1 MGKLCQRLL
10 SRNYI
15 GVVFSAIFT
24 VGFFPGKASTAQAAS
39 AAIPNATIHVN
50 AAKGDYLFTSAS
62 PAWTFR
68 GTVASPMRQIQH
80 SSGHDN
86 LGAFNELKF
95 TWGPAANSRTGI
107 LKCYMTRGILLA
119 GITGGSPR
127 TVFPDFTSIPPNLRV
142 ISFKNAVFA
151 GPEFGAQADSMP
163 WVLFNRH
170 ADTAIISPASAFL
183 IARLAGNAKTRIG
196 TGLNPHV
203 SAATAART
211 RWTILMVG
219 RGIERTLNS
228 WGHALDKLYNHP
240 RIGNEGNVVLR
251 NFGYWTDHGAFY
263 YYNYVPKLGYARTL
277 EAVARQF
284 SRHKVPLAYMELD
297 SWWYRKSDRYVDGT
311 ILKAKAG
318 KFPRRWK
325 NYGGTWQYRASH
337 QLFPQ
342 GLGAFQKN
350 LSVPLVC
357 HGRWIDPHSPYH
369 KKYAISGIAPI
380 DPAWWKSTADYF
392 AKSGVIGYEQDWLNY
407 IYQYSPAMQISRH
420 VGNAFTGNMAG
431 ALARHNMSLI
441 YCMPLPR
448 FFLQSAV
455 TPNLSMIRCS
465 NDYFI
470 QQRWRHFV
478 YTSSLA
484 HAMGLWPWTDTLMS
498 RNTGDILLATLSA
511 GPVGVGDQMGHES
524 WSNIRKVIRSDGR
537 IVKPDAPLLPTDQT
551 IMAEASGKHPPFVA
565 GTYSDQGI
573 KTTYVFIWRQKGDHP
588 SVRIFPAE
596 LGLPANGRYIVYN
609 YFTHAVSH
617 LDAGHALK
625 INLHSNQWQYDIVA
639 PQDAGGM
646 AIFGDLRQFVP
657 MGRQRI
663 AKAATQNTGIKLT
676 VIVAKGEKSVA
687 ISGYS
692 KHGVSASIQGGSV
705 SSIAGT
711 STTRVFNVGSVSASA
726 DGRTGLFTV
735 TVSPSAD
742 TREQNEYHKEVRKI
756 VVQLS
761 SR

>member
-24 VGFFPGKASTAQAAS
+24 VGLFPGKASTAQAAS

-50 AAKGDYLFTSAS
+50 APKGDYLFTSAS

-68 GTVASPMRQIQH
+68 GKVTSAMRRIQR
-80 SSGHDN
+80 SSGRDN
-86 LGAFNELKF
+86 LGAFKEIKF
-95 TWGPAANSRTGI
+95 TWGPAANPRTGI
-107 LKCYMTRGILLA
+107 LKCYMSSGMLLA

-142 ISFKNAVFA
+142 MSFKNAVFA

-228 WGHALDKLYNHP
+228 WGHALDRRYNRP

-251 NFGYWTDHGAFY
+251 NFGYWTDNGAYY
-263 YYNYVPKLGYARTL
+263 YYNYVPKLGYAGTL

-284 SRHKVPLAYMELD
+284 NRHKVPLAYMELD
-297 SWWYRKSDRYVDGT
+297 SWWYRKSDRYVNGA

-318 KFPRRWK
+318 KFPAGRW
-325 NYGGTWQYRASH
+325 NIYGGIWQYRASH

-350 LSVPLVC
+350 LNVPLVC

-369 KKYAISGIAPI
+369 KKYTISGIAPI

-448 FFLQSAV
+448 FFLQSAA
-455 TPNLSMIRCS
+455 TPNLSMIRCAD
-465 NDYFI
+465 DYFI
-470 QQRWRHFV
+470 QQRWQHFI

-551 IMAEASGKHPPFVA
+551 IMAEAAGKHRPFVA
-565 GTYSDQGI
+565 GTYSNQGI
-573 KTTYVFIWRQKGDHP
+573 KTTYVFVWRQKGDRS
-588 SVRIFPAE
+588 SVRIVPTE

-609 YFTHAVSH
+609 YFTHAVRH
-617 LDAGHALK
+617 LGTGQALK

-639 PQDAGGM
+639 PQQADGM
-646 AIFGDLRQFVP
+646 ALFGDLHQFVP

-663 AKAATQNTGIKLT
+663 AKAVVRQANVKLT
-676 VIVAKGEKSVA
+676 VIVAKGEKPVV

-692 KHGVSASIQGGSV
+692 RHGISASIHGGSV
-705 SSIAGT
+705 ST
-711 STTRVFNVGSVSASA
+711 SA
-726 DGRTGLFTV
+726 DGHTGLFTV
-735 TVSPSAD
+735 TVSPSPN
-742 TREQNEYHKEVRKI
+742 TPEHREFHKEIQKM
-756 VVQLS
+756 VVNLS
-761 SR
+761 NR